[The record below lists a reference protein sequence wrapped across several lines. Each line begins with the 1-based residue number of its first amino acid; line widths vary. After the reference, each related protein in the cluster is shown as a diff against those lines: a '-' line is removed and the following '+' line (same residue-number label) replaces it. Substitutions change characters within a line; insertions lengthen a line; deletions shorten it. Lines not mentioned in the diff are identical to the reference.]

1 MSAKGPMLMTT
12 HAEPR
17 LARRLDIED
26 QAVLFPVLADEAPI
40 SGPIVSGIRE
50 ERRSPRGVV
59 SSFFSC
65 GRPEESLLY
74 VGAGIVPFRMQP
86 GDAETFADSLVSAR
100 YTKASIHGRA
110 DNVLSL
116 WNALEPAWGPAKD
129 IRPTQMLLQ
138 CKNPKP
144 APMTSDARTRVG
156 PLRLASPGE
165 IDRVLPAAAAMYEEE
180 LGANPL
186 TAPYA
191 AAYHQRVYRY
201 LLNRQTWI
209 CDLDRGAGIA
219 FKVDVVGRE
228 YSTATIQGVWTNPMV
243 RGSGIATS
251 AVASLCRILRAENV
265 VPSLVVNSYNTA
277 ARRVYERCGFEHTAD
292 YATVMF

>member
-1 MSAKGPMLMTT
+1 MTT

-17 LARRLDIED
+17 LARRLDLED
-26 QAVLFPVLADEAPI
+26 QAVLFPVLAEEAPI

-50 ERRSPRGVV
+50 ERRTPRGVV

-65 GRPEESLLY
+65 SEPEKSLLY

-86 GDAETFADSLVSAR
+86 GDAEMFADSLVSAR

-110 DNVLSL
+110 DNVLAL
-116 WNALEPAWGPAKD
+116 WDALEPSWGPSKD
-129 IRPTQMLLQ
+129 IRPTQLLMQ
-138 CKNPKP
+138 CTDPQP
-144 APMTSDARTRVG
+144 APMTSEVPAGVG

-191 AAYHQRVYRY
+191 AAYHHRVYRY

-209 CDLDRGAGIA
+209 CDLDHGAEVA

-228 YSTATIQGVWTNPMV
+228 YSTATIQGVWTNPKV
-243 RGSGIATS
+243 RGTGVASS
-251 AVASLCRILRAENV
+251 AVAALCRVLRAESV

-277 ARRVYERCGFEHTAD
+277 ARRVYERCGFDHVAD

>member
-1 MSAKGPMLMTT
+1 MTT

-17 LARRLDIED
+17 LARRLDMED
-26 QAVLFPVLADEAPI
+26 QAVLFPVLAEEAPI
-40 SGPIVSGIRE
+40 SGPIVAGIRE
-50 ERRSPRGVV
+50 ERRTPRGVV

-65 GRPEESLLY
+65 SEPEKSLLY

-86 GDAETFADSLVSAR
+86 GDAEMFADSLVSAR

-110 DNVLSL
+110 ENVLPL
-116 WNALEPAWGPAKD
+116 WDALEPAWGPAKD
-129 IRPTQMLLQ
+129 IRPTQLLLQ
-138 CKNPKP
+138 CADPQP
-144 APMTSDARTRVG
+144 APMTADARTRVG

-165 IDRVLPAAAAMYEEE
+165 IDRVLPAAASMYEEE

-191 AAYHQRVYRY
+191 AAYHHRVYRY

-209 CDLDRGAGIA
+209 CDLDRGSEVA

-228 YSTATIQGVWTNPMV
+228 YATATIQGVWTNPMV
-243 RGSGIATS
+243 RGTGVASS
-251 AVASLCRILRAENV
+251 AVADLCRILRAENV
-265 VPSLVVNSYNTA
+265 VPSLVVNSYNFA
-277 ARRVYERCGFEHTAD
+277 ARRVYERCGFEHVAD